1 MPGIEQAIEMMTEK
15 LLLDNQLMSTKIEK
29 NMNIGKHI
37 QCYDSVSEKNL
48 VHEKS
53 YVICEEKI
61 TEQKKK
67 SKKKNFFRPTYP
79 TLKQSRPLNR
89 LFFLALRI
97 CHFGFMTL
105 T

>member
-53 YVICEEKI
+53 YVICEKKSPN
-61 TEQKKK
+61 KKK
-67 SKKKNFFRPTYP
+67 KTKKKIFPTYLP
-79 TLKQSRPLNR
+79 NFEAVSPVEQTFFFGLILGYMNNSR
-89 LFFLALRI
+89 
-97 CHFGFMTL
+97 
-105 T
+105 